1 MTSLGRYAHSWLE
14 PGRKRKLL
22 IAIATIAILLLALR
36 IALPSIVQRYVNNK
50 LDESPDYAGQI
61 GDIDIALIL
70 GAYSIEDIEVEKI
83 ESEVPVPL
91 FAAREVQ
98 FSLLWKALFHGA
110 VVGEAELYAPIINV
124 VDSKDEEKKQ
134 DGDVEK
140 FIDVA
145 DDLFPLL
152 IDQVEIHDGQLHFQ
166 NFDIQPPVDIYL
178 NNIEGVARN
187 LSNSE
192 ALTDSPIAHIE
203 ITALAMDESDL
214 AVNAAVDTSK
224 VDPTFDLNLKLLS
237 LPMSHLDD
245 FIKTYAPFDIEA
257 GTIDI
262 VTELAA
268 RDGVLE
274 GYVKPI
280 IYNLEVFKWSEDIE
294 EDHDNPF
301 KALWEGLVGAI
312 AELLENQPRD
322 QLATSIPL
330 EGDLTNPDS
339 SVIATIGGILRNAFV
354 EAFQANLDNSIS
366 LFDDEEEMP
375 APLPEPLE
383 PWPENNEPNP
393 DEAATI
399 TPEEEGN

>member
-1 MTSLGRYAHSWLE
+1 MTSFGGYAHSWME

-22 IAIATIAILLLALR
+22 IVIGTIAVLLLVLR
-36 IALPSIVQRYVNNK
+36 IALPSIVQRFVNNK
-50 LDESPDYAGQI
+50 LDESPEYAGQV

-70 GAYSIEDIEVEKI
+70 GAYSIEDIEVTKTEAEI
-83 ESEVPVPL
+83 PVPL

-110 VVGEAELYAPIINV
+110 VVGEAEIYSPIINV
-124 VDSKDEEKKQ
+124 VDSEDEEKKQ

-140 FIDVA
+140 FVDVA

-152 IDQVEIHDGQLHFQ
+152 IDQVQVHDGQLHFQ
-166 NFDIQPPVDIYL
+166 NFDIAPPVDIYL

-192 ALTDSPIAHIE
+192 ALTDSPIAHVE

-224 VDPTFDLNLKLLS
+224 VEPTFDLNLKLLS

-268 RDGVLE
+268 RDGALE

-280 IYNLEVFKWSEDIE
+280 IYDLEVFKWSEDIE

-301 KALWEGLVGAI
+301 RALWEGLVGAI

-330 EGDLTNPDS
+330 EGDLKNPDS
-339 SVIATIGGILRNAFV
+339 SVLATIGGILRNAFV
-354 EAFQANLDNSIS
+354 EAFQANLDNSVS

-383 PWPENNEPNP
+383 PWPESSETNP
-393 DEAATI
+393 DEAATNA
-399 TPEEEGN
+399 TEEEID